1 MVMSLRMAAVTGYP
15 SKCRLSLLKAAML
28 REMIK
33 GCYIMR
39 VVKIMVL

>member
-1 MVMSLRMAAVTGYP
+1 MGAVMVYS
-15 SKCRLSLLKAAML
+15 SKYRFSLLKDAML

>member
-1 MVMSLRMAAVTGYP
+1 MSLRKAAVMGYH
-15 SKCRLSLLKAAML
+15 SKCRLSLLKAAIF